1 MPRPGM
7 PGSSVPGSAG
17 SLASS
22 GLLSTSVRSESDA
35 SLLRGARTDTTLC
48 PQLVVPKNC
57 TLQCALPR
65 IVCHKRQNVVVSI
78 KSLAVPVETALFQA
92 RVAEGDSTKL
102 SGAGIHLEM
111 LGGEDEFAFLSTD
124 DVWASRGARQPE
136 MEIRKVSGEKYATI
150 RKTDNTT
157 YIMARGADTLMVFSG
172 RFSRHEL
179 QVCCAAGQ
187 MVATVTPSSS
197 KAMYEVVVYTNAD
210 AGLIILGLLA
220 IDKVEV
226 APT

>member
-22 GLLSTSVRSESDA
+22 GLLSTSVRSRVRRVAAE
-35 SLLRGARTDTTLC
+35 GG
-48 PQLVVPKNC
+48 PNGHH
-57 TLQCALPR
+57 ALPTAGGAEELHAAVRAPEDR

-150 RKTDNTT
+150 RNRGPTT
-157 YIMARGADTLMVFSG
+157 RLTSWRG
-172 RFSRHEL
+172 
-179 QVCCAAGQ
+179 GQ
-187 MVATVTPSSS
+187 
-197 KAMYEVVVYTNAD
+197 
-210 AGLIILGLLA
+210 IR
-220 IDKVEV
+220 
-226 APT
+226 